1 MYQHRPVALTLLA
14 AVIVTALAHAQDVE
28 LPPLAPTPA
37 AATNLL
43 TNPGFE
49 DPDAPGWA
57 FTDWPPRED
66 TGAAL
71 IADSIR
77 YTDEQAYE
85 GGRCLVLDLTTVGT
99 DRTLISQQRLSAE
112 ALAPLDGATMRMSAQ
127 VLLGGGPTVHEVNMT
142 MRQWGEDGL
151 LTHQSLRLNA
161 DVNEWT
167 SVSKQF
173 TFRMGATTRAD
184 FKVSARQTPELAD
197 SPVVYVD
204 DVRLEVLAPPPLAA
218 ELPWGE
224 TLMAPDNVLPVAVHI
239 SEEAWAE
246 GLRGLR
252 WDITAP
258 DGIRSLAHGEMAA
271 PTRDPV
277 LSVTVPDLTE
287 GSYALRLAL
296 GAEPGQRSREL
307 LLPFTR
313 AEGPLAH

>member
-1 MYQHRPVALTLLA
+1 MYRHRPVALTLLA
-14 AVIVTALAHAQDVE
+14 AVIVSALVHAQEVE
-28 LPPLAPTPA
+28 LPPLTPTPA

-43 TNPGFE
+43 ANPGFE

-57 FTDWPPRED
+57 FTDWPPREG

-85 GGRCLVLDLTTVGT
+85 GRRCLVLDLTTVGAE
-99 DRTLISQQRLSAE
+99 RTLITQERLSPE
-112 ALAPLDGATMRMSAQ
+112 TLAPFDGATMRMSAQ
-127 VLLGGGPTVHEVNMT
+127 VLLAGGPTVQQVNMT
-142 MRQWGEDGL
+142 MRQWGKDGL
-151 LTHQSLRLNA
+151 LTHQSLRLTA
-161 DVNEWT
+161 DVNEWAVASRT
-167 SVSKQF
+167 F
-173 TFRMGATTRAD
+173 IFRMGATTRAD
-184 FKVSARQTPELAD
+184 LNITVGQTPDLAD

-224 TLMAPDNVLPVAVHI
+224 TLMAPDDVLPVAVRI
-239 SEEAWAE
+239 SEEAWGE

-258 DGIRSLAHGEMAA
+258 DGMRSLAHGEMAA
-271 PTRDPV
+271 PMRDPV